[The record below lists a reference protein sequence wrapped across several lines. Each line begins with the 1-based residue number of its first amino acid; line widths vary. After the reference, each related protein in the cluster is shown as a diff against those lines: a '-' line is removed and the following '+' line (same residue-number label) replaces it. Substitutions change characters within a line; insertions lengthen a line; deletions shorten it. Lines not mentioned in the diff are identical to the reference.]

1 MATQTLEDFISEKF
15 TALKLEI
22 PSDDVEYIA
31 RLVEEEELEEIDKK
45 EGVKGMV
52 EGFMSEDMLNHEEH
66 NDQELSQIDRAIEQ
80 VLVYWQDL
88 RSARIAE
95 ESAVAEARQANS
107 SGDDSS
113 DPESETEGDAAEMS
127 KGQKARK
134 ALLDS
139 LTPEELAAAQKRAL
153 LAQYGYVEEEGYDA
167 GDSGMAGSTL
177 RKREEEKETADR
189 RALIDKAIK
198 EEGKRKRKGKRAR
211 QQGRYLEQ
219 NVNSYREAVSH
230 FSRQRLF
237 SVDLMAPNLN
247 KAKVQVKAQ
256 ISRDSAKAEA
266 NFKKD
271 RDRAA
276 LEKQRADQAKA
287 KADKQKKAQ
296 KGERRA

>member
-1 MATQTLEDFISEKF
+1 MTTQSLEDFISDKF

-52 EGFMSEDMLNHEEH
+52 EGFIPEDMLNQEEH
-66 NDQELSQIDRAIEQ
+66 NDQEISGIDRAIDQ
-80 VLVYWQDL
+80 VLTYWQDL
-88 RSARIAE
+88 RAAKIIEE
-95 ESAVAEARQANS
+95 ESAASAAVQEGS
-107 SGDDSS
+107 SGDDGS
-113 DPESETEGDAAEMS
+113 DSESETGGETREMS

-134 ALLDS
+134 ALLES

-153 LAQYGYVEEEGYDA
+153 LAQYGYVEEDGYDG

-177 RKREEEKETADR
+177 RKREEEKEAADR

-198 EEGKRKRKGKRAR
+198 EEGRRKRKSKRAK
-211 QQGRYLEQ
+211 QE
-219 NVNSYREAVSH
+219 
-230 FSRQRLF
+230 
-237 SVDLMAPNLN
+237 VDLMAPNLN

-256 ISRDSAKAEA
+256 IARDSAKAEA
-266 NFKKD
+266 NFKKE

-276 LEKQRADQAKA
+276 LEKQRYGYRPHVLHAEKLT
-287 KADKQKKAQ
+287 
-296 KGERRA
+296 